1 MTAYD
6 PYLRGPSPVASV
18 ACEALTPILVRER
31 GVVDDDL
38 EVALGVLL
46 VAEGVLDLRDRRV
59 RAREEVLAHAG
70 GRVRVED
77 AAVGTGLVL
86 ALATL
91 ARAEQPPVEA
101 VAADLEADVA
111 SVQKRI
117 PSQRAAL
124 RREFGIDIEFRASCA
139 NTAMVQVC
147 AEKYYPYVECLYEAA
162 AIHASDG
169 DLVCTE
175 LDCAAA
181 LGSSTSG
188 AVAARPMAALV
199 VAVAKLVLYWAAAPV
214 VR

>member
-1 MTAYD
+1 MYVYTGRGRGSRSRSRGD
-6 PYLRGPSPVASV
+6 DRLRPVPARTIQCRV
-18 ACEALTPILVRER
+18 DGVDALTPILRER

-59 RAREEVLAHAG
+59 GAR
-70 GRVRVED
+70 
-77 AAVGTGLVL
+77 
-86 ALATL
+86 
-91 ARAEQPPVEA
+91 
-101 VAADLEADVA
+101 
-111 SVQKRI
+111 
-117 PSQRAAL
+117 
-124 RREFGIDIEFRASCA
+124 RASCA

-181 LGSSTSG
+181 LGAATSD
-188 AVAARPMAALV
+188 AVAARPAALV
-199 VAVAKLVLYWAAAPV
+199 AFTCAALVLYWAAVPIA
-214 VR
+214 R